1 MKRPLVLSAISFI
14 LGILIHDIVPDLIL
28 GLGISFLLSI
38 VLILI
43 CRRLISFS
51 SFIFLSVPM
60 ILLGFFLHMIQENR
74 HENMF
79 KPWADKM
86 VLVTGSVF
94 DEPLEADGK
103 ITFVLQVRCIE
114 DEQGITELNG
124 ARIKVNVYTDKP
136 LEGLAYGSVL
146 IMRTKIE
153 KPSGMRNIGG
163 FDYSRFLAARGIS
176 GTANANPAQLRLLDG
191 RDGFFLKEWG
201 YGIRRGILDS
211 LYGSMPEKEASLL
224 SGMLIGYTRD
234 MPESMEEAFRKAGLT
249 HILAVSGAN
258 IAFLLFPLM
267 WVLKRLGFSS
277 KWASAITLPV
287 MLFYVFATGMEA
299 SVIRAAIMA
308 AVTLAGMILWR
319 QTDIYCSMA
328 FSVILILLSNTFM
341 LFDAGFV
348 LSYGATLSL
357 VLFYKP
363 VFAKLPHKWPK
374 FIRDSLAG
382 TFSAQL
388 GTVPYIAASFNS
400 FSAVSI
406 LANLI
411 IVPVTGVVTV
421 LGALLSISWHILRS
435 LAQLLGI
442 LVTLLTDII
451 LLATGALSRLPLA
464 EIKVATPGFVLILG
478 YFLILAFIR
487 FGYGRLNRKT
497 SRAILAVTVTVYGLM
512 LLLSTLPSGRLELY
526 FADVGQGDALVITT
540 PEGKHILIDGGG
552 SPMDEEKSYTGE
564 QILVPLLYDLNAI
577 KIDVM
582 VASHG
587 HADHINGLKSV
598 IEHMRV
604 EKLVVADA
612 EDKEMNE
619 LTILAERK
627 GIPVVRM
634 GRGDVVY
641 QEGDLCLTAVY
652 PFKDKA
658 LLPPAEI
665 TSANELGLVTR
676 LDYGA
681 FSALFTGDIGFMTEE
696 RLAGLPDLDCDLIK
710 IAHHGSKYSSGEAFI
725 AEVSPSVAI
734 ISVGKNGYGHPAP
747 EVEARLETIPLYKTI
762 RDGGILITVDLA
774 QESHVL
780 VKTVVDGD

>member
-14 LGILIHDIVPDLIL
+14 LGILIYDIIPDLL
-28 GLGISFLLSI
+28 WGLGIALLLSI
-38 VLILI
+38 VMLFI
-43 CRRLISFS
+43 CRSLISFS
-51 SFIFLSVPM
+51 TLILLSVPM
-60 ILLGFFLHMIQENR
+60 MLLGFFIHLYQVNR
-74 HENMF
+74 HENMY
-79 KPWADKM
+79 KPWTDKI
-86 VLVTGSVF
+86 VLVTGAVF
-94 DEPLEADGK
+94 DEPIEDDGK
-103 ITFVLQVRCIE
+103 ITFVLQVRSIE
-114 DEQGITELNG
+114 DEKGITELHG
-124 ARIKVNVYTDKP
+124 SRIKVNVYTDKP
-136 LEGLAYGSVL
+136 LEGLGYGSVL

-163 FDYSRFLAARGIS
+163 FNYSRFLAARGIS
-176 GTANANPAQLRLLDG
+176 GTASANPAQIRLLAG
-191 RDGFFLKEWG
+191 RDAFFLKEWG
-201 YGIRRGILDS
+201 YKIRRGILDS

-224 SGMLIGYTRD
+224 SGMLIGYTQD

-267 WVLKRLGFSS
+267 WLLKRLGFSS

-328 FSVILILLSNTFM
+328 FSVLLILLSNTFM
-341 LFDAGFV
+341 LFDAGFL

-363 VFAKLPHKWPK
+363 VFAKLPQKWPK

-400 FSAVSI
+400 FSAVSL

-411 IVPVTGVVTV
+411 IVPITGVITV
-421 LGALLSISWHILRS
+421 LGAILSISWHILRP
-435 LAQLLGI
+435 LAQILGF

-451 LLATGALSRLPLA
+451 LLATEALSRIPLA
-464 EIKVATPGFVLILG
+464 EIKVATPGLALILG

-487 FGYGRLNRKT
+487 FGCPRLPVNL
-497 SRAILAVTVTVYGLM
+497 SRTILAVLVTVYGLM
-512 LLLSTLPSGRLELY
+512 LLLSTMPSGKLELY

-540 PEGKHILIDGGG
+540 PQGKHILLDGGG
-552 SPMDEEKSYTGE
+552 SPRDEEKSYTGE
-564 QILVPLLYDLNAI
+564 QILVPLLYDLNAV

-582 VASHG
+582 IASHG

-604 EKLVVADA
+604 DKLVIADA
-612 EDKEMNE
+612 EDREMLE
-619 LTILAERK
+619 LTSLAERK
-627 GIPVVRM
+627 DIPVVRM
-634 GRGDVVY
+634 SRGDVIY

-652 PFKDKA
+652 PFKDRA

-665 TSANELGLVTR
+665 TSSNELGLVAR

-696 RLAGLPDLDCDLIK
+696 RLADLPDLDCDLLK
-710 IAHHGSKYSSGEAFI
+710 VGHHGSKYSSGEAFL
-725 AEVSPSVAI
+725 ADVTPSVAV

-747 EVEARLETIPLYKTI
+747 EVEARLGTIPLYKTI
-762 RDGGILITVDLA
+762 RDGGILITVDSA

-780 VKTVVDGD
+780 VKTVVNE